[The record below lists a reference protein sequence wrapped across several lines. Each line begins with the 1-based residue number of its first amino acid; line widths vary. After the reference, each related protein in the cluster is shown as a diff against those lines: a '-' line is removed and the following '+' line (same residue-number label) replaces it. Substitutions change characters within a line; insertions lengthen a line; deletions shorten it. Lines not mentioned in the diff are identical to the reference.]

1 MNDIHNIV
9 REMSIIYARLKN
21 QNKFKYQTVFLARF
35 HKIDEDD
42 LVYDETELFINFNI
56 NSNLTE

>member
-1 MNDIHNIV
+1 
-9 REMSIIYARLKN
+9 MSILYARLIS
-21 QNKFKYQTVFLARF
+21 QYKFKYQTVFLARF